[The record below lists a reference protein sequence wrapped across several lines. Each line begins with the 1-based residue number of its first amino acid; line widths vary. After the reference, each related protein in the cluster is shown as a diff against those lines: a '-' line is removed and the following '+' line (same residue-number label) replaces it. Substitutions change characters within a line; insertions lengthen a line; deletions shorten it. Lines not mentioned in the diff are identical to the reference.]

1 MAWSLSFP
9 SSIPSQLN
17 PELIFKLTTTFSTP
31 HLLPKKG
38 NTLKISTSKSISM
51 FSKNAFTFQ
60 SKRKYVSSKT

>member
-38 NTLKISTSKSISM
+38 KHTENQHFEKH
-51 FSKNAFTFQ
+51 
-60 SKRKYVSSKT
+60 KYVLQKRLYVSIKTQVRFK